1 MTVAMAAESSAT
13 ALGRLRWRC
22 RRFAMTTAGVVASY
36 SGISDGGRLAVAV
49 TEETVATSKDAT
61 MEAGK
66 ELGVR

>member
-1 MTVAMAAESSAT
+1 MRRRLLASVA
-13 ALGRLRWRC
+13 GD
-22 RRFAMTTAGVVASY
+22 
-36 SGISDGGRLAVAV
+36 SGISNGGRLAAAV